1 MKREKE
7 EKDKNKGTL
16 RADFKLSVIIPCY
29 NEGATIEEIVERVK
43 RQPYRKE
50 IIVVDDG
57 SDDFTPQVLSHISSD
72 EFNEVKVVRHER
84 NMGKGKAVRTG
95 FRYATGDIILIQD
108 ADLEYS
114 PEDYPKLLEPI
125 LEGKADIV
133 FGSRFF
139 SERRTL
145 YFTNFIANLLFSF
158 LMNSLYG
165 TTITDVATGYKV
177 FRREVLDEI
186 LPLSANDFAFE
197 IEFTAKAIQRRF
209 SIYEV
214 PISYSG
220 RTYEA
225 GKKIGWRHG
234 FLYFWWI
241 FKTYMRR
248 KKVAFEEEN
257 LKYDSVQNSS
267 AVFNTIKKF
276 LGKRIL
282 EIEAGKGKLSSLLI
296 GRGELVVFAE
306 SQKFFLRH
314 LRSVFPETRR
324 LKVIYLDPH
333 NFSSSP
339 SFPFL
344 KKLKPDTVI
353 LSRKIDDYTKF
364 LGEVRKIAGKDTNV
378 ILCGLDEKTTYL
390 VLSQLKDEGMRFD
403 VYDVGKPSGELAVK
417 GLFYPLRFSSLRRNE
432 KVLVGRFL

>member
-1 MKREKE
+1 MKKE
-7 EKDKNKGTL
+7 WKDKDRRTL

-29 NEGATIEEIVERVK
+29 NEGATIEEIIERVK

-57 SDDFTPQVLSHISSD
+57 SDDFTPQALSHISSD

-84 NMGKGKAVRTG
+84 NMGKGRAVRTG

-177 FRREVLDEI
+177 FRKEVLDEI

-225 GKKIGWRHG
+225 GKKIGWKHG

-241 FKTYMRR
+241 FKTYMGRR
-248 KKVAFEEEN
+248 RVAFEEEN
-257 LKYDSVQNSS
+257 LKHDSVQNSG

-276 LGKRIL
+276 LGRRIL
-282 EIEAGKGKLSSLLI
+282 EIEAGKGKLSSFLI
-296 GRGELVVFAE
+296 GRGEIVVFAE

-324 LKVIYLDPH
+324 LKVIYLEPL
-333 NFSSSP
+333 NFRSSP

-344 KKLKPDTVI
+344 KKLNPDTVI
-353 LSRKIDDYTKF
+353 LSRKIEDYTKF
-364 LGEVRKIAGKDTNV
+364 LGEVKKIAGKDTNV
-378 ILCGLDEKTTYL
+378 ILCGLDEKTADV
-390 VLSQLKDEGMRFD
+390 VLSQLKGEGVRFD
-403 VYDVGKPSGELAVK
+403 VYDVGEGA
-417 GLFYPLRFSSLRRNE
+417 GLIAGRSLFHLPRFSSFFRSE
-432 KVLVGRFL
+432 KVLVVRFL